1 MLRLLYTFL
10 FYLAV
15 PFVLLRLWRKGKKNI
30 GYRQRIA
37 ERFGYTSF
45 TSQKS
50 IWLHAVSLG
59 EIVAAIPLIEELL
72 KVYPDYD
79 MVLTSTTPTG
89 SEKVRQHFGSRVL
102 HCYFPYDLPGAL
114 RRFFRRIHPAFIL
127 IMETELW
134 PNLLAFA
141 KSQDVPVM
149 LVNAR
154 LSDISIKEYAYL
166 RPFVKQMLL
175 KINIIAA
182 QSALDAERFIRLGAN
197 PAQVIDVGNLKFDM
211 KVAEHLVAKA
221 NELRPSIAKHPIWI
235 AASTHKGEDELI
247 LNIHKDLLQTYP
259 NALLIIVPR
268 HPERFADVA
277 ALAEASGFKTVRKSA
292 AMPDANTQVFVG
304 DTMGE
309 LQFYYALADVAF
321 VGGTLMPIG
330 GHNPLEPLALG
341 KKVIVGPYT
350 NNAKMMYDE
359 LVKAQLAD
367 SRADAEGVKQALFEA
382 LQKPLEQNYVN
393 TYMQKFQGVKARV
406 MDLIQ
411 SDRFQK

>member
-1 MLRLLYTFL
+1 MLRMLYTLL
-10 FYLAV
+10 FYLAI

-30 GYRQRIA
+30 GYRERIS
-37 ERFGYTSF
+37 ERFGYPRF
-45 TSQKS
+45 ISQKS
-50 IWLHAVSLG
+50 IWVHAVSLG
-59 EIVAAIPLIEELL
+59 ETIAAIPLIEELI
-72 KVYPDYD
+72 KAYPDYD
-79 MVLTSTTPTG
+79 VVLTSTTPTG
-89 SEKVRQHFGSRVL
+89 SERVRQHFGSRVL

-114 RRFFRRIHPAFIL
+114 RRFFKRIHPAFIL

-134 PNLLAFA
+134 PNLLHCASS
-141 KSQDVPVM
+141 KNIPVM
-149 LVNAR
+149 LINAR

-175 KINIIAA
+175 KIKIIAA
-182 QSALDAERFIRLGAN
+182 QSALDAERFVSLGAN
-197 PAQVIDVGNLKFDM
+197 PAHVIDVGNLKFDM
-211 KVAEHLVAKA
+211 KVAEHLLAKA
-221 NELRPSIAKHPIWI
+221 RELRSNIAQTPIWI

-247 LNIHKDLLQTYP
+247 FNIHKDLLHTYP

-268 HPERFADVA
+268 HPERFDEVTL
-277 ALAEASGFKTVRKSA
+277 LAQVSGFKTIRKSD
-292 AMPDANTQVFVG
+292 AMPDSSTQVFVG

-330 GHNPLEPLALG
+330 GHNPLEPLVLG

-359 LVKAQLAD
+359 LVKAGLVDAQP
-367 SRADAEGVKQALFEA
+367 DAEGVKQALFEA
-382 LQKPLEQNYVN
+382 LKKPLDQNYVN
-393 TYMQKFQGVKARV
+393 TYMQKFQGVKGRV

-411 SDRFQK
+411 SDQFQK

>member
-1 MLRLLYTFL
+1 MLYTLL
-10 FYLAV
+10 FYLAI
-15 PFVLLRLWRKGKKNI
+15 PFVLFRLWHKGKKNRAYRVRI
-30 GYRQRIA
+30 G

-45 TSQKS
+45 KSQRS

-59 EIVAAIPLIEELL
+59 ETVAAIPLIEELL
-72 KVYPDYD
+72 KTFPDYD
-79 MVLTSTTPTG
+79 VVLTSTTPTG
-89 SEKVRQHFGSRVL
+89 SEKIRQHFGSRVL
-102 HCYFPYDLPGAL
+102 HCYFPYDLPVAW
-114 RRFFRRIHPAFIL
+114 RRFFKGINPAFIL

-134 PNLLAFA
+134 PNLLAYA
-141 KSQDVPVM
+141 DHQSVPVM

-166 RPFVKQMLL
+166 RPFVKQMLV
-175 KINIIAA
+175 KIKVIAA
-182 QSALDAERFIRLGAN
+182 QSALDAERFISLGAN

-221 NELRPSIAKHPIWI
+221 NELRPNIVRTPIWI

-247 LNIHKDLLQTYP
+247 LGIHKELLQTYP
-259 NALLIIVPR
+259 DALLIIVPR
-268 HPERFADVA
+268 HPERFDEVT
-277 ALAEASGFKTVRKSA
+277 ALAQAAGFKTIRKSDA
-292 AMPDANTQVFVG
+292 IPDSSTQVFVG

-359 LVKAQLAD
+359 LAKAHLVD
-367 SRADAEGVKQALFEA
+367 VRPDVNGVKQALFEA
-382 LQKPLEQNYVN
+382 LQKPLDQDYIN
-393 TYMQKFQGVKARV
+393 TYMQKFQGVKGRV
-406 MDLIQ
+406 MALIQ
-411 SDRFQK
+411 SDQFQK